1 VSKQLYIIITL
12 TVLFGIILPKQT
24 QAQARIDSIES
35 QLKRLSETTI
45 PGLKSTISTSVS
57 GVSIQEF
64 LRGVASTNKLN
75 INVDPTLSIKITNNF
90 TNIPVLELMVF
101 LCRQHQLSIDVFGT
115 TILSV
120 KKYTQ
125 EVITP
130 RYITV
135 AEGISLD
142 SSKRLLSFDLKNDT
156 MERVARR
163 ITDITGKNIV
173 LTQGVS
179 DMSITSYAK
188 NVSLEN
194 ALEKIALVNSL
205 RITKSEDQ
213 SYIIEKREAQQAGS
227 TKNYAQGGN
236 LSLKFDR
243 DSLGV
248 LSLVSFEAYNVP
260 IADLIKDIS
269 KKMGVNYFLYAEP
282 KGNITLSLSKLPYEE
297 VVRYLFKG
305 TDHTIT
311 KEGTIYLIGDRKIE
325 GLRTTKVINLKYRS
339 IEIIVENIPTDL
351 KKDVEIKSFPELNS
365 LILSG
370 SAPAIQDIEKFIIEM
385 DKLVPMVL
393 IEVIILDVN
402 KSSTITTG
410 IKAGLNDTT
419 KTGGTILSGVDIA
432 LNSRTLNDIFSSL
445 NGNGVVN
452 IGKVSPSFYVSL
464 KALEDNKNIK
474 IRSTPKLST
483 LNGHPATMKI
493 GQTQYYQIQ
502 TQNVIGSQNPQTLI
516 TQQFNQVNADLNIKI
531 EPFVSGDNHVTLK
544 VDVELSNFT
553 AITTSGPPP
562 TSTRQFKSM
571 IRIKNEEMVILGGL
585 EEVEKS
591 ETGSGVPLLSRIPVI
606 KWFFSSKS
614 KTDRN
619 SKLIVIVKP
628 TIVN

>member
-1 VSKQLYIIITL
+1 
-12 TVLFGIILPKQT
+12 
-24 QAQARIDSIES
+24 
-35 QLKRLSETTI
+35 
-45 PGLKSTISTSVS
+45 
-57 GVSIQEF
+57 
-64 LRGVASTNKLN
+64 
-75 INVDPTLSIKITNNF
+75 
-90 TNIPVLELMVF
+90 
-101 LCRQHQLSIDVFGT
+101 
-115 TILSV
+115 
-120 KKYTQ
+120 
-125 EVITP
+125 
-130 RYITV
+130 
-135 AEGISLD
+135 
-142 SSKRLLSFDLKNDT
+142 
-156 MERVARR
+156 
-163 ITDITGKNIV
+163 
-173 LTQGVS
+173 
-179 DMSITSYAK
+179 
-188 NVSLEN
+188 
-194 ALEKIALVNSL
+194 
-205 RITKSEDQ
+205 
-213 SYIIEKREAQQAGS
+213 
-227 TKNYAQGGN
+227 
-236 LSLKFDR
+236 
-243 DSLGV
+243 
-248 LSLVSFEAYNVP
+248 
-260 IADLIKDIS
+260 
-269 KKMGVNYFLYAEP
+269 
-282 KGNITLSLSKLPYEE
+282 
-297 VVRYLFKG
+297 
-305 TDHTIT
+305 
-311 KEGTIYLIGDRKIE
+311 
-325 GLRTTKVINLKYRS
+325 
-339 IEIIVENIPTDL
+339 
-351 KKDVEIKSFPELNS
+351 
-365 LILSG
+365 
-370 SAPAIQDIEKFIIEM
+370 M

>member
-1 VSKQLYIIITL
+1 MSKQLYIIITL

-135 AEGISLD
+135 AERISLD

>member
-135 AEGISLD
+135 AERISLD

>member
-1 VSKQLYIIITL
+1 MSKQLYIIITL

-135 AEGISLD
+135 AERISLD

-351 KKDVEIKSFPELNS
+351 KKDVEIK
-365 LILSG
+365 
-370 SAPAIQDIEKFIIEM
+370 
-385 DKLVPMVL
+385 
-393 IEVIILDVN
+393 
-402 KSSTITTG
+402 
-410 IKAGLNDTT
+410 
-419 KTGGTILSGVDIA
+419 
-432 LNSRTLNDIFSSL
+432 
-445 NGNGVVN
+445 
-452 IGKVSPSFYVSL
+452 
-464 KALEDNKNIK
+464 
-474 IRSTPKLST
+474 
-483 LNGHPATMKI
+483 KI
-493 GQTQYYQIQ
+493 GR
-502 TQNVIGSQNPQTLI
+502 
-516 TQQFNQVNADLNIKI
+516 A
-531 EPFVSGDNHVTLK
+531 HV
-544 VDVELSNFT
+544 
-553 AITTSGPPP
+553 
-562 TSTRQFKSM
+562 
-571 IRIKNEEMVILGGL
+571 
-585 EEVEKS
+585 
-591 ETGSGVPLLSRIPVI
+591 
-606 KWFFSSKS
+606 
-614 KTDRN
+614 
-619 SKLIVIVKP
+619 
-628 TIVN
+628 